1 LSGGNH
7 VVSNYCDFNPSCK
20 TLGHTIMKNF
30 FRVLT
35 IVLLPVSLIYSQ
47 DFREDLIKSER
58 TNFKKTN
65 RFSKIEY
72 PGDSTI
78 NVTYYKLNLTLNYDT
93 KYLNGIVTVS
103 FKSES
108 SNLTSLFLDLQ
119 NSMIV
124 DSVKMNGTNINF
136 SQPAGQAELV
146 INLPSAMSLGEQ
158 ASVDVFYGGNPVSS
172 GFGSFAF
179 GNDGSG
185 GKAIYTLSEPY
196 GARDWWPCK
205 DTPADK
211 ADSSD
216 VWITVE
222 NGLTA
227 VSNGTLQEVVGNRNG
242 TRTFKWKNSYPIAQ
256 YLISLAVANYLEYDT
271 YYKYNSTDSMLIS
284 NYIWQNS
291 YNSNTTQA
299 LDLVAD
305 MIKIL
310 SDRYGPYPFIK
321 EKYGHAQ
328 FGWGGG
334 MEHQTITSVG
344 GFNESLEIHELAHQ
358 WFGDKVT
365 CKTWNDIWL
374 NEGFATYSEG
384 VYYEGKYG
392 RQLYDSFIYQL
403 MSGVKKY
410 QQNSVYVND
419 ISSIDNIFS
428 STSYLKG
435 GLVLHMLRGIVGDS
449 TFFRIMKTYNS
460 DPRYAYNSAS
470 TSDFQGV
477 AESVSGLDL
486 SYFFNEWIYGVDYP
500 RYSYNWSYLD
510 IGGGF
515 YKVTL
520 NIDQPQR
527 TNPQFFTMPVQIKI
541 TTSTGDTAITVFN
554 NKLRQQFDISV
565 NGMPLQL
572 AFDPDNYILKEST
585 LTDLPDKIIPR
596 EFQLEQNYPNPFN
609 PVTVIKYYIPH
620 ITRVKLTIT
629 DGLGRLVKTLVNKE
643 QTSGQ
648 YSVTFDGK
656 QLASGIYF
664 YTLSTDKFIQT
675 KKMILLK

>member
-65 RFSKIEY
+65 RFLKIEY

-185 GKAIYTLSEPY
+185 GKVIYTLSEPY

-256 YLISLAVANYLEYDT
+256 YLISLTVANYLEYDT

-527 TNPQFFTMPVQIKI
+527 TNSQFFTMPVQIKI

>member
-1 LSGGNH
+1 
-7 VVSNYCDFNPSCK
+7 
-20 TLGHTIMKNF
+20 MKIF
-30 FRVLT
+30 LQVLT
-35 IVLLPVSLIYSQ
+35 LVFLPASLIYSQ
-47 DFREDLIKSER
+47 DFSEDLIKSEKAYFEKM
-58 TNFKKTN
+58 NK
-65 RFSKIEY
+65 FSKVEY

-78 NVTYYKLNLTLNYDT
+78 DVTYYKLNLTLNYDA
-93 KYLNGIVTVS
+93 KKINGIVTVS

-108 SNLTSLFLDLQ
+108 LNLTSLFLDLK
-119 NSMIV
+119 NRMTV
-124 DSVKMNGTNINF
+124 DSVTMNGNRINF
-136 SQPAGQAELV
+136 TQPAGQAKLV
-146 INLPSAMSLGEQ
+146 INPPSAMSFGDQ
-158 ASVDVFYGGNPVSS
+158 GSIYIYYGGSPISS
-172 GFGSFAF
+172 GLGSFTF
-179 GNDGSG
+179 GHDYAG

-196 GARDWWPCK
+196 GASDWWPCK

-227 VSNGTLQEVVGNRNG
+227 VSNGTLQEVVDNNNG
-242 TRTFKWKNSYPIAQ
+242 TCTFKWKNSYPIAQ
-256 YLISLAVANYLEYDT
+256 YLISLAVANYIEYNT
-271 YYKYNSTDSMLIS
+271 YYKYSPTDSMLIS
-284 NYIWQNS
+284 NYIWQPT
-291 YNSNTTQA
+291 YNYSSPKPV

-656 QLASGIYF
+656 KLASGIYF

>member
-58 TNFKKTN
+58 TNFK
-65 RFSKIEY
+65 KIEY

-271 YYKYNSTDSMLIS
+271 YYKYSSTDSMLIS

-486 SYFFNEWIYGVDYP
+486 SYFFNEWVYGVDYP
-500 RYSYNWSYLD
+500 RYTCNWSYLD

-527 TNPQFFTMPVQIKI
+527 TNSQFFTMPVQIKI

>member
-1 LSGGNH
+1 MDRE
-7 VVSNYCDFNPSCK
+7 Y
-20 TLGHTIMKNF
+20 
-30 FRVLT
+30 
-35 IVLLPVSLIYSQ
+35 LL
-47 DFREDLIKSER
+47 LIK
-58 TNFKKTN
+58 N
-65 RFSKIEY
+65 I
-72 PGDSTI
+72 
-78 NVTYYKLNLTLNYDT
+78 LYDV
-93 KYLNGIVTVS
+93 Y
-103 FKSES
+103 
-108 SNLTSLFLDLQ
+108 FL
-119 NSMIV
+119 
-124 DSVKMNGTNINF
+124 K
-136 SQPAGQAELV
+136 
-146 INLPSAMSLGEQ
+146 
-158 ASVDVFYGGNPVSS
+158 
-172 GFGSFAF
+172 
-179 GNDGSG
+179 
-185 GKAIYTLSEPY
+185 
-196 GARDWWPCK
+196 
-205 DTPADK
+205 
-211 ADSSD
+211 
-216 VWITVE
+216 
-222 NGLTA
+222 
-227 VSNGTLQEVVGNRNG
+227 
-242 TRTFKWKNSYPIAQ
+242 
-256 YLISLAVANYLEYDT
+256 
-271 YYKYNSTDSMLIS
+271 TDSMLIS

-477 AESVSGLDL
+477 AESISGLDL

-648 YSVTFDGK
+648 YSVFFDGK
-656 QLASGIYF
+656 ELASGIYF